1 MTLKVIEIENVK
13 GIKKYS
19 FNLDILP
26 NKPSILVAP
35 NGFGKSSFAAA
46 FNLLQANGL
55 VLSGY
60 SLYKNDT
67 ANRPRLFIK
76 YQKPDNTIVDLEADE
91 SINTIKD
98 QFDCF
103 VINSQI
109 DAKGTGVN
117 YGSEMTINPVILI
130 DEIPEKVKFQYSF
143 KSQQKIF
150 GLNNK
155 VLPNIKL
162 LLSNSK
168 LIKKINENITILTNA
183 LESQIQRK
191 ISEFVNEVNQ
201 ESGTSSNLIEWI
213 ERNKIDSLNN
223 IDCLSDLSQILY
235 EFNFFNLKA
244 EYFLAGI
251 QIINLYNDSISDF
264 EKACKYKIYELDKEN
279 YKSTLKAFNSTW
291 RDIRIKESG
300 KQLIVEFPEFH
311 YISNGERDILT
322 FVALLQ
328 QAKRRLKKHSNIL
341 VIDEVFD
348 YLDDASLIAVQYYIT
363 QFIEE
368 YSMTGRRIYPLILTH
383 LNPDYFRNFTFS
395 KQKIY
400 YLDRRELKVNQHL
413 VKLLINREH
422 PSIQDDVSKYLFHFH
437 TSCINKRQE
446 FRALSLKETWGEGY
460 NFDGFIDTEM
470 RKYLN
475 RKADYDP
482 FAVCCTIRKRIEK
495 LIYGKIVDM
504 NSKTIFL
511 DTHTTSKKLDFAESI
526 GVIVPEAYYLLG
538 IIYNDGMHWKKGQE
552 NVSQIAAKLENLT
565 IRYLIKDVF
574 AQ

>member
-143 KSQQKIF
+143 KSQQKRF

-183 LESQIQRK
+183 IESQIQRK

-213 ERNKIDSLNN
+213 EINKIDSLNN
-223 IDCLSDLSQILY
+223 IDYLSDLAQILY

-251 QIINLYNDSISDF
+251 QIIHLYNDSISDF

-279 YKSTLKAFNSTW
+279 YKSTLKAFNATW

-328 QAKRRLKKHSNIL
+328 QAKRRLKNIA
-341 VIDEVFD
+341 I
-348 YLDDASLIAVQYYIT
+348 S
-363 QFIEE
+363 
-368 YSMTGRRIYPLILTH
+368 
-383 LNPDYFRNFTFS
+383 
-395 KQKIY
+395 
-400 YLDRRELKVNQHL
+400 
-413 VKLLINREH
+413 
-422 PSIQDDVSKYLFHFH
+422 
-437 TSCINKRQE
+437 
-446 FRALSLKETWGEGY
+446 W
-460 NFDGFIDTEM
+460 
-470 RKYLN
+470 
-475 RKADYDP
+475 
-482 FAVCCTIRKRIEK
+482 
-495 LIYGKIVDM
+495 
-504 NSKTIFL
+504 
-511 DTHTTSKKLDFAESI
+511 
-526 GVIVPEAYYLLG
+526 
-538 IIYNDGMHWKKGQE
+538 
-552 NVSQIAAKLENLT
+552 
-565 IRYLIKDVF
+565 
-574 AQ
+574 